1 MNIFEIDRHVKAE
14 LDHAANRGD
23 LDSGAPAMYRDLAAD
38 CEMANDDLHAVS
50 LATSI
55 PLPII
60 KRWSEAYFP
69 IVCVTQT
76 LRLVD

>member
-1 MNIFEIDRHVKAE
+1 MNIFEIDRMVKNE
-14 LDHAANRGD
+14 LREAANRGD
-23 LDSGAPAMYRDLAAD
+23 ITRGTPAMYEDLAAD

-69 IVCVTQT
+69 IVCVTKT
-76 LRLVD
+76 LRLIE